1 MSIKSELTKTTSYLR
16 EARNAIKARGGQIS
30 DTAGLKDLPE
40 AINSI
45 PSGSSNDSPLPKIV
59 DGSIT
64 EVTGEDLNGAT
75 KIRERAFYKCSKL
88 VSVEIPDGV
97 TSIETYAFHTCTRLS
112 SVVMPNNVITVGSNA
127 FNGTDIESLYIQD
140 VDLWCKSTFGATVIQ
155 NGANFFLN
163 GELLKH
169 VTIPSAVQSVTVR
182 CFQNCISIE
191 TVIVPEGVTHIAS
204 TAFYG
209 CTNLK
214 KVTMPSTMTVISAN
228 AFYNCSNLTEVDFTS
243 VTAVPEL
250 QNPNA
255 FSKINAT
262 CQIKVPTALY
272 DEWIADTNWVGI
284 TQYFVA
290 V

>member
-16 EARNAIKARGGQIS
+16 ESRNAIKARGGQIS
-30 DTAGLKDLPE
+30 DTAGFKDLPE

-45 PSGSSNDSPLPKIV
+45 PSGSSNNSRLPKIV

-64 EVTGEDLNGAT
+64 ELSEEDLKGAT
-75 KIRERAFYKCSKL
+75 KIRERAFYKCANL

-97 TSIETYAFHTCTRLS
+97 TSIETYAFNNCKSLS

-127 FNGTDIESLYIQD
+127 FNSTDITSLYIQD
-140 VDLWCKSTFGATVIQ
+140 IEKWCKSTFGATVVQ

-163 GELLKH
+163 GELLNR
-169 VTIPSAVQSVTVR
+169 VTIPSAVQKVTR
-182 CFQNCISIE
+182 YCFNNCISIE
-191 TVIVPEGVTHIAS
+191 TVIVPEGVTQIEVA
-204 TAFYG
+204 AFDG

-214 KVTMPSTMTVISAN
+214 KVTMPSTMAIISAS
-228 AFYNCSNLTEVDFTS
+228 AFYGCSNLTEVDFTS
-243 VTAVPEL
+243 VTAVPDL

-255 FSKINAT
+255 FSKINAN
-262 CQIKVPTALY
+262 CQIKVSTALY
-272 DEWIADTNWVGI
+272 DEWIADTNWVSV

>member
-16 EARNAIKARGGQIS
+16 ETRNAIKARGGQIS
-30 DTAGLKDLPE
+30 DTAGFKDLPE

-64 EVTGEDLNGAT
+64 EVIEEDLKGAT
-75 KIRERAFYKCSKL
+75 KIRERAFYKCANL

-97 TSIETYAFHTCTRLS
+97 TSIETYAFNNCTSLS
-112 SVVMPNNVITVGSNA
+112 SVVMPNNVITVGSSA

-140 VDLWCKSTFGATVIQ
+140 IEMWCKSTFGATMIQ

-163 GELLKH
+163 GELLNR
-169 VTIPSAVQSVTVR
+169 VTIPSAVQRVTR
-182 CFQNCISIE
+182 YCFYKCISIE
-191 TVIVPEGVTHIAS
+191 TVIVPEGVTQIES
-204 TAFYG
+204 SAFYG

-214 KVTMPSTMTVISAN
+214 KVISAS
-228 AFYNCSNLTEVDFTS
+228 AFYGCSNLTEVDFTS

-255 FSKINAT
+255 FSKINAN
-262 CQIKVPTALY
+262 CQIKVSTALY
-272 DEWIADTNWVGI
+272 DEWIADTNWVSI
-284 TQYFVA
+284 AQYFVA

>member
-30 DTAGLKDLPE
+30 DTAGFKDLPE
-40 AINSI
+40 AINNI
-45 PSGSSNDSPLPKIV
+45 PSGSSNNSRFPKLI

-64 EVTGEDLNGAT
+64 EVTEEDLNGAT
-75 KIRERAFYKCSKL
+75 KIRERAFYKCYQL

-97 TSIETYAFHTCTRLS
+97 TSIEQYAFGNCTSLS
-112 SVVMPNNVITVGSNA
+112 SAVMPNNVITVGSNA

-140 VDLWCKSTFGATVIQ
+140 IEMWCKSTFGATMIQ

-169 VTIPSAVQSVTVR
+169 VTIPSAVQTVTR
-182 CFQNCISIE
+182 YCFYNCISIE
-191 TVIVPEGVTHIAS
+191 TVVVSEGVIQVES
-204 TAFYG
+204 SAFYG

-214 KVTMPSTMTVISAN
+214 KVTMPSTMAIISAS
-228 AFYNCSNLTEVDFTS
+228 AFYNCSNLTEVDLS
-243 VTAVPEL
+243 SATAVPEL

-262 CQIKVPTALY
+262 CQIKVSAALY
-272 DEWIADTNWVGI
+272 DEWIAATNWAGVA
-284 TQYFVA
+284 QYIVA

>member
-75 KIRERAFYKCSKL
+75 KIRERAFYKCSQL

-97 TSIETYAFHTCTRLS
+97 ASIEQYAFGNCTRLS
-112 SVVMPNNVITVGSNA
+112 SVVMPNNVIEVGSNA
-127 FNGTDIESLYIQD
+127 FNGTDITSLYIQD
-140 VDLWCKSTFGATVIQ
+140 IEMWCKSTFGNIVIQ

-169 VTIPSAVQSVTVR
+169 VTIPSAVQSVTGR
-182 CFQNCISIE
+182 CFYNCISIE
-191 TVIVPEGVTHIAS
+191 TVIVPEGVTHIES

-209 CTNLK
+209 CINLK
-214 KVTMPSTMTVISAN
+214 KVTMPSTMAIISAS
-228 AFYNCSNLTEVDFTS
+228 AFYGCSNLTEVDLSSAT
-243 VTAVPEL
+243 VVPEL
-250 QNPNA
+250 QNSNA
-255 FSKINAT
+255 FSKINET

-272 DEWIADTNWVGI
+272 DEWIAATNWVKVA
-284 TQYFVA
+284 QYIVA